1 MRERRSGTDPYRPKV
16 AAMTTPSADLEIR
29 LSSHPSGG
37 YGVGLR
43 FSRSD
48 SEALVETEAEAPVAF
63 DFEALTAAEGTPQY
77 GRLLTDSLFAGGVV
91 GRKFTEA
98 AAIADTLKTPL
109 RVRLFV
115 SRGAPRLDALRW
127 ETLRHPD
134 DDTPLASSERV
145 LFSRYL
151 SSADWGSVRRQS
163 RRELTALVAIAN
175 PTKDAAAWR
184 LAEIDVDGELER
196 ARTALGPEIPTTNVL
211 PPLTL
216 DTLTEHVRAHKPD
229 LLYLVCHG
237 GRRQGDDVPI
247 LYLEDEER
255 AVKVVTAA
263 ELAEQLDILE
273 QRLQVVV
280 LASCRSAGGQVVAGS
295 DGALAAL
302 GPLLA
307 AAGVP
312 AVVAMQGD
320 ITMETVKQF
329 MPKFFAELREH
340 GEIDRAMARARNLV
354 RERQDAWMPVLF
366 LRLKSGLW
374 YVPGFAG
381 EQPGFEKW
389 PSLLAAIERGQ
400 CVPILGSGLA
410 DGVFGSRREIARR
423 WAEAYR
429 FPLAPHD
436 RDDLPQVAQFLTVTQ
451 GWGATIYTLE
461 KQIKTSLLRRY
472 RGEPPP
478 ELTAADATLS
488 SMSEAVGRQ
497 QRESNETDPHRVLA
511 GLSLPIYVTTNPD
524 NLLRDA
530 LRDAGKTPRVE
541 LFRWSADPD
550 IVWPPSMADPASET
564 YDPAYRP
571 SPQEPL
577 VYHLFG
583 NLDHPDTLVLTE
595 DHYFDFLKRAG
606 DAEKVRDSAVLDPNA
621 FRSDVRAALARSAL
635 LFVGFQMDD
644 WDFRMLFRS
653 DFINREGGRAR
664 RDYFN
669 VGVQVSPEEG
679 RFLEIEA
686 ARDYL
691 DSYLNSE
698 AARIS
703 IFWGNAE
710 DFAAELA
717 RRLAVPGRDAA

>member
-1 MRERRSGTDPYRPKV
+1 MS
-16 AAMTTPSADLEIR
+16 TPFADLEIR
-29 LSSHPSGG
+29 LSPHLSGG
-37 YGVGLR
+37 YAVGLR

-48 SEALVETEAEAPVAF
+48 SEALVETEAEDPVAF
-63 DFEALTAAEGTPQY
+63 DFEALAAAEGTPRY
-77 GRLLTDSLFAGGVV
+77 GRLLTDSLFAAGGLHA
-91 GRKFTEA
+91 KFTEA
-98 AAIADTLKTPL
+98 GAIAAGLKTPL

-151 SSADWGSVRRQS
+151 SSADWGSVRRQA
-163 RRELTALVAIAN
+163 RGELTALVAIAN
-175 PTKDAAAWR
+175 PTKDLAQWR
-184 LAEIDVDGELER
+184 LAEIDVAGELER
-196 ARTALGPEIPTTNVL
+196 ARMALGPHIPTTDVL
-211 PPLTL
+211 PPLTI
-216 DTLTEHVRAHKPD
+216 DTLTEHVRGHKPD

-237 GRRQGDDVPI
+237 GRSQGDVPI

-280 LASCRSAGGQVVAGS
+280 LASCRSAGGQVVEGS

-320 ITMETVKQF
+320 VTMETIKQF
-329 MPKFFAELREH
+329 MPKFFTELRDH
-340 GEIDRAMARARNLV
+340 GEIDRAMSRARNLV
-354 RERQDAWMPVLF
+354 RERKDAWMPVLF

-374 YVPGFAG
+374 YEPGFAG
-381 EQPGFEKW
+381 EKPGFEKW
-389 PSLLAAIERGQ
+389 PSLLAAIEKGQ

-451 GWGATIYTLE
+451 GWGATIHTLE
-461 KQIKTSLLRRY
+461 KQIRTGLLRRY
-472 RGEPPP
+472 HGEPPA
-478 ELTAADATLS
+478 ELTADDATVS
-488 SMSEAVGRQ
+488 AISAAVSKQ
-497 QRESNETDPHRVLA
+497 QREGSDTEPHRVLA
-511 GLSLPIYVTTNPD
+511 GLPLPIYVTTNPD

-530 LRDAGKTPRVE
+530 LLDAGKKPRVE
-541 LFRWSADPD
+541 LFRWSADPS
-550 IVWPPSMADPASET
+550 IVWPPSMSDPDSEA

-583 NLDHPDTLVLTE
+583 NLEHPDTLVLTE
-595 DHYFDFLKRAG
+595 DHYFEFLKRAG
-606 DAEKVRDSAVLDPNA
+606 DAEKVRDSAVLNPNT

-679 RFLEIEA
+679 RFLEVEA

-691 DSYLNSE
+691 DTYLNSE
-698 AARIS
+698 SARIS

-717 RRLAVPGRDAA
+717 RRLATPGRDVA

>member
-1 MRERRSGTDPYRPKV
+1 MSTPY
-16 AAMTTPSADLEIR
+16 ADLEIR
-29 LSSHPSGG
+29 LTSHPSGG

-48 SEALVETEAEAPVAF
+48 SEALVETEAEGPVTF
-63 DFEALTAAEGTPQY
+63 DFEALRAAEGQPRY
-77 GRLLTDSLFAGGVV
+77 GRLLTGSLFADAVV
-91 GRKFTEA
+91 GKKFTEA
-98 AAIADTLKTPL
+98 AAIADVLKTPL

-151 SSADWGSVRRQS
+151 SSADWGSVRRQA
-163 RRELTALVAIAN
+163 RGELTALVAIAN
-175 PTKDAAAWR
+175 PTKDVGTGPGQYR
-184 LAEIDVDGELER
+184 LDPIDVDGELER
-196 ARTALGPEIPTTNVL
+196 ARTALGPRIPTTNVL
-211 PPLTL
+211 PPLTI
-216 DTLTEHVRAHKPD
+216 DTLTQHVREHKPD

-237 GRRQGDDVPI
+237 GRRQSDDVPI
-247 LYLEDEER
+247 LFFEDAER

-280 LASCRSAGGQVVAGS
+280 LASCRSAGGEVVAGS

-329 MPKFFAELREH
+329 MPAFFAELREH

-354 RERQDAWMPVLF
+354 RERKDAWMPVLF

-374 YVPGFAG
+374 YESGFPSG
-381 EQPGFEKW
+381 EQVIKKW
-389 PSLLAAIERGQ
+389 LSLRTAIENGQ

-423 WAEAYR
+423 WAEAYH

-451 GWGATIYTLE
+451 GWAATISTLE
-461 KQIKTSLLRRY
+461 KQIKSGLLRRY

-478 ELTAADATLS
+478 ELTAAGAMVSTIS
-488 SMSEAVGRQ
+488 AAVGKQ
-497 QRESNETDPHRVLA
+497 QRESSESEPHRFLA

-530 LRDAGKTPRVE
+530 LLEAGKTPRVE
-541 LFRWSADPD
+541 LFRWSSDPG
-550 IVWPPSMADPASET
+550 IAWPPSISDPDGEV

-571 SPQEPL
+571 SPVEPL

-583 NLDHPDTLVLTE
+583 NLDNPDTLVLTE

-606 DAEKVRDSAVLDPNA
+606 EAAKVRVGSTLDPNS
-621 FRSDVRAALARSAL
+621 FRSDVLAALAKSAL

-653 DFINREGGRAR
+653 DLIHREGSRAR

-679 RFLEIEA
+679 RYLEVEA

-691 DSYLNSE
+691 DTYLNAES
-698 AARIS
+698 ANIS

-710 DFAAELA
+710 DFAAALTRQLA
-717 RRLAVPGRDAA
+717 ESGQDGTS

>member
-1 MRERRSGTDPYRPKV
+1 MS
-16 AAMTTPSADLEIR
+16 TPLADLEIR
-29 LSSHPSGG
+29 LSPHPSGG
-37 YGVGLR
+37 YGVGMR

-48 SEALVETEAEAPVAF
+48 SEALVETETDDPVAF
-63 DFEALTAAEGTPQY
+63 DFEALTAAEGTPRY
-77 GRLLTDSLFAGGVV
+77 GRLLTDSLFAAAGLHA
-91 GRKFTEA
+91 KFTEA
-98 AAIADTLKTPL
+98 GAIADGLKTPL

-151 SSADWGSVRRQS
+151 SSADWGSVRRQA
-163 RRELTALVAIAN
+163 RGDLTALVAIAN
-175 PTKDAAAWR
+175 PTKDLAQWR
-184 LAEIDVDGELER
+184 LAEIDVAGELER
-196 ARTALGPEIPTTNVL
+196 ARTALGPRIPTTDVL
-211 PPLTL
+211 PPMTI
-216 DTLTEHVRAHKPD
+216 DTLTEHVRGHKPD

-247 LYLEDEER
+247 LYLEDKER

-280 LASCRSAGGQVVAGS
+280 LASCRSAGGQVVEGS

-312 AVVAMQGD
+312 AVVAVQGD
-320 ITMETVKQF
+320 VTMETVKQF
-329 MPKFFAELREH
+329 MPKFFTELRDH

-354 RERQDAWMPVLF
+354 RERKDAWMPVLF

-374 YVPGFAG
+374 YESGFAG
-381 EQPGFEKW
+381 DKDEFKKW
-389 PSLLAAIERGQ
+389 LSLKTAIENGQ

-410 DGVFGSRREIARR
+410 DRVFGSRREIARR

-451 GWGATIYTLE
+451 GWGATIHTLE
-461 KQIKTSLLRRY
+461 KQIRTGLLRRY
-472 RGEPPP
+472 HGEPPA
-478 ELTAADATLS
+478 ELTADDATLS
-488 SMSEAVGRQ
+488 ALSAAVSKQ
-497 QRESNETDPHRVLA
+497 QRDSSDTEPHRVLA
-511 GLSLPIYVTTNPD
+511 GLPLPIYVSTNPD

-530 LRDAGKTPRVE
+530 LLDAGKKPRVE
-541 LFRWSADPD
+541 LFRWSSDPS
-550 IVWPPSMADPASET
+550 IVWPPSMSDPDSEA

-583 NLDHPDTLVLTE
+583 NLEHPDTLVLTE
-595 DHYFDFLKRAG
+595 DHYFEFLKRAG
-606 DAEKVRDSAVLDPNA
+606 DAEKVRDSAVLNPNT

-679 RFLEIEA
+679 RFLEVEA

-691 DSYLNSE
+691 DTYLNSE
-698 AARIS
+698 SARIS

-717 RRLAVPGRDAA
+717 RRLAAPGRDVA

>member
-1 MRERRSGTDPYRPKV
+1 MPTPY
-16 AAMTTPSADLEIR
+16 ADLEIR
-29 LSSHPSGG
+29 LSPHHSGG
-37 YGVGLR
+37 FGVGLR

-48 SEALVETEAEAPVAF
+48 SEALVETEAEGPVTF
-63 DFEALTAAEGTPQY
+63 DFEALRAVEGTPRY
-77 GRLLTDSLFAGGVV
+77 GELLTDSLFADAVV
-91 GRKFTEA
+91 GNKFTEA
-98 AAIADTLKTPL
+98 TAIAAELNTPL

-115 SRGAPRLDALRW
+115 SRGTPHLDALRW
-127 ETLRHPD
+127 EALRHPD
-134 DDTPLASSERV
+134 DGTPLASSERV

-151 SSADWGSVRRQS
+151 SSSDWGSVRRQA
-163 RRELTALVAIAN
+163 RGELRALVAIAN
-175 PTKDAAAWR
+175 PTKDIAQWNLAA
-184 LAEIDVDGELER
+184 IDVAGELDR
-196 ARTALGPEIPTTNVL
+196 ARTALGAEIPTTDVL

-216 DTLTEHVRAHKPD
+216 DALTEHVREHKPD
-229 LLYLVCHG
+229 LLYVVCHG
-237 GRRQGDDVPI
+237 GRRQGDDTPI
-247 LYLEDEER
+247 LYLEDAEG

-263 ELAEQLDILE
+263 ELAEQLEILE

-280 LASCRSAGGQVVAGS
+280 LASCRSAGGTLVAGS

-329 MPKFFAELREH
+329 MPRFFSELREH
-340 GEIDRAMARARNLV
+340 GEIDRAVARARNLV

-374 YVPGFAG
+374 YESGFEG
-381 EQPGFEKW
+381 DKPGFEKW
-389 PSLLAAIERGQ
+389 PSLLAAIENGR

-451 GWGATIYTLE
+451 GWGTTVHTLE
-461 KQIKTSLLRRY
+461 KQIKTGLLRRY

-478 ELTAADATLS
+478 ELTTADATLS
-488 SMSEAVGRQ
+488 TISTAVGKQ
-497 QRESNETDPHRVLA
+497 QRDAGETEPHRVLA
-511 GLSLPIYVTTNPD
+511 GLALPIYVTTNPD

-530 LRDAGKTPRVE
+530 LCAAGKAPRIE
-541 LFRWSADPD
+541 LFRWNSDPS
-550 IVWPPSMADPASET
+550 IAWPPSISDPASET

-571 SPQEPL
+571 SPREPL

-595 DHYFDFLKRAG
+595 DHYFEFLKRAG
-606 DAEKVRDSAVLDPNA
+606 DAERVKEGAVLDPA
-621 FRSDVRAALARSAL
+621 SFRSDVRAALARSAL

-653 DFINREGGRAR
+653 DLINREGSGAR

-686 ARDYL
+686 AREYL
-691 DSYLNSE
+691 NTYLNSE
-698 AARIS
+698 SARIS
-703 IFWGNAE
+703 LFWGNAE

-717 RRLAVPGRDAA
+717 RQLAKPGADGAS

>member
-1 MRERRSGTDPYRPKV
+1 MPY
-16 AAMTTPSADLEIR
+16 ADLEIR
-29 LSSHPSGG
+29 LSPHPSGE
-37 YGVGLR
+37 YRVGLR

-48 SEALVETEAEAPVAF
+48 ILELFETEADTPVSF
-63 DFEALTAAEGTPQY
+63 DFQALRVVEGKPEY
-77 GRLLTDSLFAGGVV
+77 GPLLTKSLFATPGL
-91 GRKFTEA
+91 REKFAVAEA
-98 AAIADTLKTPL
+98 GAAELQTPL
-109 RVRLFV
+109 RVRLFIG
-115 SRGAPRLDALRW
+115 RGAPRLDGLRW
-127 ETLRHPD
+127 ETLRHPS

-151 SSADWGSVRRQS
+151 SSADWGSVRRQA
-163 RRELTALVAIAN
+163 RGELSALVAIAN
-175 PTKDAAAWR
+175 PIKDGKQWN
-184 LAEIDVDGELER
+184 LADIDVDGELER
-196 ARTALGPEIPTTNVL
+196 AQTSLGSKIPTTNVL
-211 PPLTL
+211 PPMTI
-216 DTLTEHVRAHKPD
+216 DTLTENVREHKPD

-237 GRRQGDDVPI
+237 GRSQGDDVPI
-247 LYLEDEER
+247 LYLEDQDR

-263 ELAEQLDILE
+263 ALAEQLDILE

-280 LASCRSAGGQVVAGS
+280 LASCRSAGGDVVEGS
-295 DGALAAL
+295 EGALAAL

-320 ITMETVKQF
+320 VTMGTVKQF

-340 GEIDRAMARARNLV
+340 GEIDRALARARNLV
-354 RERQDAWMPVLF
+354 RERHDAWMPVLF

-374 YVPGFAG
+374 YDAGFAG
-381 EQPGFEKW
+381 SQDGFKKW
-389 PSLLAAIERGQ
+389 LSLKTAIEKGQ

-451 GWGATIYTLE
+451 GWGATIATLE
-461 KQIKTSLLRRY
+461 EQIRAGLLRRY

-478 ELTAADATLS
+478 ELTSDATLS
-488 SMSEAVGRQ
+488 AISAAVGKQ
-497 QRESNETDPHRVLA
+497 QRESNETEPHRVLA
-511 GLSLPIYVTTNPD
+511 GLPLPIYVTTNPD

-530 LRDAGKTPRVE
+530 LLEAGKKPRVE
-541 LFRWSADPD
+541 LFRWSANPD
-550 IVWPPSMADPASET
+550 IEWPPSMSDQESPA

-571 SPQEPL
+571 SQEEPL
-577 VYHLFG
+577 IYHLFG
-583 NLDHPDTLVLTE
+583 NLDYPDTLVLTE
-595 DHYFDFLKRAG
+595 DQYFDFLKRAG
-606 DAEKVRDSAVLDPNA
+606 DAEKVREGGVLDPNN
-621 FRSDVRAALARSAL
+621 FRTDVLAALARSAL

-653 DFINREGGRAR
+653 DVIRREGDRAR
-664 RDYFN
+664 RYFN

-679 RFLEIEA
+679 RFLEVEA

-691 DSYLNSE
+691 DTYLKAESAN
-698 AARIS
+698 IS

-710 DFAAELA
+710 DFVAALA
-717 RRLAVPGRDAA
+717 HQLAASDRDGAP